1 MFIIYIIF
9 GITIRLIRNT
19 WEQAGLNNF
28 MSTANGA
35 TFIDDFYVHI
45 YYHSESGY
53 LGFSHL
59 TCTLNPSLLNSDC
72 MENILFAGLLS
83 LHAAQMTIISEYTYI
98 HICVNV

>member
-1 MFIIYIIF
+1 
-9 GITIRLIRNT
+9 
-19 WEQAGLNNF
+19 

-83 LHAAQMTIISEYTYI
+83 LHAAQMTIISESTIYI
-98 HICVNV
+98 HTYMRIYVQ